1 MSNYKINIETI
12 LASKKIKKR
21 RIKQVAE
28 TVLSEEQVADAE
40 ITIVLVDDEYI
51 KKLNNE
57 YLNQNDTTDVISF
70 QLEGFQEGD
79 FLEGEIYA
87 NENQIERQALEY
99 GVSAENELY
108 RIVIH
113 GILHLI
119 GYDDQTTGEKTTM
132 TKKEDLY
139 LSILTNQITKGG

>member
-1 MSNYKINIETI
+1 MSNYQINVETI

-21 RIKQVAE
+21 LIKQVAE
-28 TVLSEEQVADAE
+28 TVLSEEKVADAE

-51 KKLNNE
+51 KKLHKDF
-57 YLNQNDTTDVISF
+57 LNQNDTTDVLSF
-70 QLEGFQEGD
+70 QLEDFHDTD

-87 NENQIERQALEY
+87 NVNLIERQAVEY
-99 GVSAENELY
+99 GVATDNELY

-119 GYDDQTTGEKTTM
+119 GYDDQTPGEKITM
-132 TKKEDLY
+132 TKKEDFY